1 MIQKNASK
9 LKIFTG
15 FIFILMVTSFFSGC
29 VQNSATRNTTP
40 ITVTIHSAYKT
51 MEIRDVNPSPGIIF
65 VVVNITIQNKG
76 DNDYLFNET
85 TVSITNGRMVPEQ
98 VYTRLT
104 DHSYWGSLRP
114 NENRTGD
121 IIFGV
126 KNSTQNFTL
135 KFFYNKGQDYL
146 TQELG
151 IIPMGADS
159 SSPETL
165 MDTEDSK
172 QVSDNAKPIY
182 VTINSAFKTM
192 EIRGETPYSGHIFV
206 VTNMTIEN
214 NGYKN
219 YSFNENAVSI
229 TGGGPL
235 THKLYSKLN
244 NPLYW
249 GSIQPQEKKTGEVV
263 FEVNKSM
270 QVLTLTF
277 HYNMRKDSF
286 TQEIGNIP
294 EVKDY
299 SSSLFPS
306 GVFESKNFTY
316 VVENLDTP
324 IKAAEYT
331 KEKFGFHNRGT
342 CYGQTPNQF
351 FMEGKGDCLSYANFF
366 SYVLAQHGYDVKK
379 VSFKYHAQGVRLGHV
394 VTLFTDSDGQLKYAT
409 TPDLTVF
416 RNVSSVDDLIVQE
429 KKRLGIIQLDIKN
442 CEENCV
448 ENFMII
454 PVEDTNSCH

>member
-1 MIQKNASK
+1 
-9 LKIFTG
+9 
-15 FIFILMVTSFFSGC
+15 
-29 VQNSATRNTTP
+29 
-40 ITVTIHSAYKT
+40 
-51 MEIRDVNPSPGIIF
+51 MEIRGVNPRPGIIF
-65 VVVNITIQNKG
+65 VVVNMTIENKG
-76 DNDYLFNET
+76 DNDYSFNET
-85 TVSITNGRMVPEQ
+85 AVSITNGGLVPEQ
-98 VYTRLT
+98 LYTRLT
-104 DHSYWGSLRP
+104 DRSYWGSIPP
-114 NENRTGD
+114 NEKRTGD

-126 KNSTQNFTL
+126 KNSTENFTL
-135 KFFYNKGQDYL
+135 IFFYHKGRDHF

-151 IIPMGADS
+151 IIPIGANS

-165 MDTEDSK
+165 LDTVDSM
-172 QVSDNAKPIY
+172 QVSGNAKPIN

-192 EIRGETPYSGHIFV
+192 EIRGETPYSGHFFV
-206 VTNMTIEN
+206 VVNMTVEN
-214 NGYKN
+214 KGVKN

-235 THKLYSKLN
+235 TQNLYSKLN

-249 GSIQPQEKKTGEVV
+249 GSIPPHEKKTGEVV
-263 FEVNKSM
+263 FGVNEST
-270 QVLTLTF
+270 QVFSLTF
-277 HYNMRKDSF
+277 RYNMRKDSF
-286 TQEIGNIP
+286 TQEIGNIQ
-294 EVKDY
+294 EMKDY

-306 GVFESKNFTY
+306 GVFESQNFTY

-342 CYGQTPNQF
+342 CIGQTPNKF

-429 KKRLGIIQLDIKN
+429 KKRLGIFQLDIKN
-442 CEENCV
+442 CAENCV